1 MNNPLVSIIT
11 PSYNQA
17 QFLEQTILSVINQT
31 YTNIEYFV
39 MDGGSTDGSLEI
51 IKKYDSHITYWQC
64 KADLGQADAIN
75 QAFKMCK
82 GEIVCFIN
90 SDDILMPSAVQTAV
104 TCFEINSEIA
114 MVHGN
119 CSTIDENGNEIKPK
133 VGSPVKFK
141 EVLNIGMLPSIYQ
154 PSCFFNK
161 SQLKRDYFLD
171 TNFHYAF
178 DYELILYILK
188 NCTSFYTNMHM
199 AAYRVHGKAKSQNV
213 KAAFKEKLQVQW
225 MYMKGINLK
234 WVWRKFKTTVFK

>member
-11 PSYNQA
+11 PSFNQA
-17 QFLEQTILSVINQT
+17 QFLEQTILSVLNQT
-31 YTNIEYFV
+31 YKNIEYFI
-39 MDGGSTDGSLEI
+39 MDGGSNDESLEI
-51 IKKYDSHITYWQC
+51 IKKYDSQITYWQC

-82 GEIVCFIN
+82 GEVICFIN
-90 SDDILMPSAVQTAV
+90 SDDILMPNAVQTAV
-104 TCFEINSEIA
+104 TCFEINNEIA

-133 VGSPVKFK
+133 IGKPVKFK
-141 EVLNIGMLPSIYQ
+141 DVLNIGMLPNIYQ

-171 TNFHYAF
+171 TKFHYAF

-188 NCTSFYTNMHM
+188 NCTPFYTNMHM
-199 AAYRVHGKAKSQNV
+199 AAYRVHSKAKSMNV
-213 KAAFKEKLQVQW
+213 NDSFREKLQVQW
-225 MYMKGINLK
+225 MYMKGINSR
-234 WVWRKFKTTVFK
+234 WIWRKLKTSFFK